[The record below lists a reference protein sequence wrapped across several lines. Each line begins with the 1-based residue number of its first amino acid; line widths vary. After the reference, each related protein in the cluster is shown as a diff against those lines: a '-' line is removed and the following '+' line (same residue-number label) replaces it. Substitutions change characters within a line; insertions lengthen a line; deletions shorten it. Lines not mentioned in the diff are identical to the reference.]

1 MCGECD
7 LGIVLNAAVILVGGL
22 FGNKLQ
28 KINAIPTNTTLG
40 IGIIIVSLVSFIE
53 NMYSVEDG
61 RISSSSL
68 LVILFAFIIG
78 NKIGEVLHIESR
90 LSNCSKTNNRSF
102 NAFIDTTL
110 FFCVGGLQI
119 SGPIAL
125 ALNGD
130 NSQLIIKCLIDIPF
144 AIIFGATYGKI
155 TALSALPVAAIQ
167 LLIAAITKFSAVFF
181 TVQMIAQLCAFGYII
196 LFFSGLNLVTK
207 ENCKINNINMLPG
220 IFIIILFN
228 TLVTV
233 AERIWG

>member
-1 MCGECD
+1 M
-7 LGIVLNAAVILVGGL
+7 GIVLNAVVILIGGL

-28 KINAIPTNTTLG
+28 KVNAIPTNTTLG

-53 NMYSVEDG
+53 NMYNVEGG

-78 NKIGEVLHIESR
+78 NKIGEVLRIESW
-90 LSNCSKTNNRSF
+90 LSNCSKTNSRSF

-110 FFCVGGLQI
+110 FFSVGGLQI

-130 NSQLIIKCLIDIPF
+130 NSQLIIKCIIDIPF

-167 LLIAAITKFSAVFF
+167 VLIAIITWLSAAFF
-181 TVQMIAQLCAFGYII
+181 TPEMISQLCAFGYII
-196 LFFSGLNLVTK
+196 LFFSGFNLLMK
-207 ENCKINNINMLPG
+207 ESSKINNINMLPG
-220 IFIIILFN
+220 IFLIIIFN
-228 TLVTV
+228 VFKDV
-233 AERIWG
+233 VERIL

>member
-1 MCGECD
+1 M
-7 LGIVLNAAVILVGGL
+7 GIVLNAVVILVGGL

-53 NMYSVEDG
+53 NMYNVEGG

-78 NKIGEVLHIESR
+78 NKIGEVLRIESL
-90 LSNCSKTNNRSF
+90 LSNYSKTNSRSF

-110 FFCVGGLQI
+110 FFSVGGLQI

-130 NSQLIIKCLIDIPF
+130 NSQLIIKCVVDIPF

-167 LLIAAITKFSAVFF
+167 VVIALITWLSAAFF
-181 TVQMIAQLCAFGYII
+181 TPEMISQLCAFGYII
-196 LFFSGLNLVTK
+196 LFFSGFNLLMK
-207 ENCKINNINMLPG
+207 ESSKINNINMLPG
-220 IFIIILFN
+220 IFLIIIFN
-228 TLVTV
+228 VFKDV
-233 AERIWG
+233 VERIL

>member
-1 MCGECD
+1 M
-7 LGIVLNAAVILVGGL
+7 GIVLDAAVILIGGL

-53 NMYSVEDG
+53 NMYNVEGG

-78 NKIGEVLHIESR
+78 NKIGEVLHIESW
-90 LSNCSKTNNRSF
+90 LSNCSKTSNRSL

-110 FFCVGGLQI
+110 FFSVGGLQI

-130 NSQLIIKCLIDIPF
+130 NSQLIIKCVIDIPF

-155 TALSALPVAAIQ
+155 TGLSALPVAAIQ
-167 LLIAAITKFSAVFF
+167 VLIAIITWLSAAFF
-181 TVQMIAQLCAFGYII
+181 TTEMISQLCAFGYII
-196 LFFSGLNLVTK
+196 LFFSGFNLLMK
-207 ENCKINNINMLPG
+207 ESSKINNINMLPG
-220 IFIIILFN
+220 IFLIIIFN
-228 TLVTV
+228 VFKDI
-233 AERIWG
+233 AERIL